1 MSTSSFAPPANGFAK
16 RLSLCNEVI
25 GDLPFDRQCA
35 LAAALGYAG
44 LEVAPFTLA
53 DDPTT
58 ISDRDAIQLRAVA
71 ADHGLAISGLHWL
84 LVKPAGF
91 SMTSPDASTRH
102 RTARWMVR
110 CVELCALMGG
120 NYLVHGSGK
129 QRSVWPGQ
137 SHAEALALATEC
149 WAEAGAAATHAG
161 VQYCVEPLSVDQ
173 TSIINTVEQ
182 GMAVVR
188 NINQPGLRTML
199 DTCSGGKTEALPL
212 DQVIDR
218 HWPSGLL
225 AHIQFND
232 RNLRAPG
239 QGDDRFAPI
248 VQALARQSYRGW
260 LAVEPFDYQPDGP
273 GSAAFAAG
281 YLRGT
286 LQALGLD

>member
-1 MSTSSFAPPANGFAK
+1 MTASSATVATRPFSR

-25 GDLPFDRQCA
+25 GELPFEKQCE
-35 LAAALGYAG
+35 LAAALGYTG
-44 LEVAPFTLA
+44 LEVAPYTLA
-53 DDPTT
+53 DDPSTL
-58 ISDRDAIQLRAVA
+58 SDRDAERLRAVA

-84 LVKPAGF
+84 LIKPVGL
-91 SMTSPDASTRH
+91 SMTSPDADLRR

-129 QRSVWPGQ
+129 QRSPWPGQ

-149 WAEAGAAATHAG
+149 WAEAGEAATRAG
-161 VQYCVEPLSVDQ
+161 VHYCVEPLSVDQ
-173 TSIINTVEQ
+173 TPIINTVEQ

-188 NINQPGLRTML
+188 SINQPGLRTML
-199 DTCSGGKTEALPL
+199 DTCSGGKTETLPL
-212 DQVIDR
+212 DQVIDL
-218 HWPSGLL
+218 HWSSGLL
-225 AHIQFND
+225 AHVQLND

-248 VQALARQSYRGW
+248 LMALARQGYSGW

-286 LQALGLD
+286 LQAIGLD